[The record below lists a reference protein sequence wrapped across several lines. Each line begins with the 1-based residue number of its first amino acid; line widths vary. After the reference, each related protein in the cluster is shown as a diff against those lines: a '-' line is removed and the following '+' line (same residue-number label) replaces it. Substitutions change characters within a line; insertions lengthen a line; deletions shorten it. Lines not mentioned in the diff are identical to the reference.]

1 MGARHS
7 ASEQC
12 PGLALGLT
20 PTRELGKASLVSS
33 HVMIVFLVMH
43 VSCEQRNCPHYYRS
57 SPGGWNLVC
66 RIQAKPLECAGCP
79 SSSNNLLHTLFDIKT
94 RKRGERKG
102 AECDGGCRRS
112 VPLSQMA
119 TGSDI
124 APRNKSPQEKI
135 GTWCDRFARLG
146 GRHDRCSTVCT
157 AISDTMKAR
166 LLH

>member
-1 MGARHS
+1 MYHVNNAI
-7 ASEQC
+7 
-12 PGLALGLT
+12 ALIIIDHLLEAGTLSVVYK
-20 PTRELGKASLVSS
+20 L
-33 HVMIVFLVMH
+33 
-43 VSCEQRNCPHYYRS
+43 
-57 SPGGWNLVC
+57 NLWT
-66 RIQAKPLECAGCP
+66 CAGCP

-146 GRHDRCSTVCT
+146 EQHDRCSTVCT
-157 AISDTMKAR
+157 AISDTMKVR